1 MQEDMVMIAKIVSCA
16 VLGIDGFPVE
26 VEVDISGIG
35 LPNFDLIGLP
45 DPSVREA
52 RERVRSAIRNSGFE
66 FPLSRITVNLAPA
79 DLKKEGPAFD
89 LAIAVGLLLATKQI
103 PHGEMIGRSMMVGEL
118 SLDGTLRGIPGA
130 LAIASSLANLN
141 SNQTELFVPSVNAA
155 EASLIEGINVR
166 GVDNLG
172 ELVSF
177 LSGKI
182 NIPVTVPDLENLASA
197 PVSGLGMEEVKGQE
211 NAKRALEVA
220 AAGSHNVIFYGPPG
234 TGKTM
239 LARRLPAILPEPSLE
254 EMLEITRIHSVA
266 GKLSPDAPLMTT
278 RPFRSPHH
286 SSSAAGIIGGGKIPR
301 PGEVSLAHRGVL
313 FLDELPEFTREV
325 LETLRQ
331 PLEDGEVTITRTAAS
346 LKFPA
351 DFIFTSSM
359 NPCPCGNYGDPR
371 HACRCSYHQ
380 IQRYRSR
387 LSGPLLDRI
396 DIQIEVPRLDYAVI
410 EATAVPESTV
420 SIRTRVN
427 NARKIQTERFKNL
440 GILTNSEME
449 PRQVKKF
456 CPLEK
461 EGRAL
466 AKQAF
471 NRLGLSMR
479 AYDRILKVSRTIA
492 DLEGCENIEVQHL
505 AEAIQY
511 RNLDRELCRE

>member
-1 MQEDMVMIAKIVSCA
+1 MIAKIISCA

-26 VEVDISGIG
+26 VEVDISGGG

-52 RERVRSAIRNSGFE
+52 KERVRSAIRNSGFE

-89 LAIAVGLLLATKQI
+89 LAIAIGLLVVTKQI
-103 PHGEMIGRSMMVGEL
+103 PYSEMIGRSMMVGEL
-118 SLDGTLRGIPGA
+118 SLDGTLRGIPGT
-130 LAIASSLANLN
+130 LAIASSLSNHN
-141 SNQTELFVPSVNAA
+141 SKQTELFVPSVNAT
-155 EASLIEGINVR
+155 EAALIEGINVR
-166 GVDNLG
+166 GVNNLE
-172 ELVSF
+172 ELISF
-177 LSGKI
+177 LSGKT
-182 NIPVTVPDLENLASA
+182 NIPVTVPDLENLSCA
-197 PVSGLGMEEVKGQE
+197 PVTGMGMEEVKGQE
-211 NAKRALEVA
+211 NAKRALEIA

-266 GKLSPDAPLMTT
+266 GKLSPDTPLMKT

-325 LETLRQ
+325 LESLRQ
-331 PLEDGEVTITRTAAS
+331 PLEDREVTITRTAAT

-359 NPCPCGNYGDPR
+359 NPCPCGNHGDPR
-371 HACRCSYHQ
+371 HACRCSHHQ

-396 DIQIEVPRLDYAVI
+396 DIQIEVPRLDYSVI
-410 EATAVPESTV
+410 ESTTAPESTDT
-420 SIRTRVN
+420 IRARVN
-427 NARKIQTERFKNL
+427 KARMIQTERFKSHK
-440 GILTNSEME
+440 IFTNSEMG
-449 PRQVKKF
+449 PRLVKKF
-456 CPLEK
+456 CPLGSES
-461 EGRAL
+461 RTL

-471 NRLGLSMR
+471 DRLGLSMR

-511 RNLDRELCRE
+511 RNLDREFFRGQ